1 MKCRYTHS
9 KHAISLKQALQMLCF
24 FAFKGA
30 KVENQLAENKNCIKI
45 KYFLSPAS
53 PQTSII

>member
-9 KHAISLKQALQMLCF
+9 KHAISLKPALQKLCF

-30 KVENQLAENKNCIKI
+30 KVENQPAENKNCI
-45 KYFLSPAS
+45 
-53 PQTSII
+53 